1 MTIGLILQLARFQE
15 IAMLRLSSLASVA
28 LAGALAFTACS
39 RTAEEPQPA
48 PSDSPAALAAPAPM
62 QSANVHE
69 FKIGEFTAVALR
81 DGEPEFPNDNQVF
94 GVGQKPEDVAAV
106 LSAAGLPTDKLRLT
120 FAPLLVKTAD
130 RVLLF
135 DGGAG
140 GMMGP
145 AGGKLPGSL
154 TEAGI
159 DPAKVTDIY
168 ISHSHGDHVGGL
180 ASPEGKLTFPNATI
194 HLSAPEWQHLSGQKD
209 LATLV
214 AAMKPKVDA
223 FAPGAELLPGLVTA
237 VELKG
242 HTPGHSGY
250 RITAGQESLL
260 YIGDAMHHSVISV
273 QKPEWTIAFDGDN
286 ATGTATRIA
295 LVNELAA
302 SGQRFY
308 AYHFPF
314 PGVGKLEKRGEG
326 AVFVP
331 E

>member
-1 MTIGLILQLARFQE
+1 MQ
-15 IAMLRLSSLASVA
+15 RLSSLASLA
-28 LAGALAFTACS
+28 LACALALTACS
-39 RTAEEPQPA
+39 RTAEEPEPA
-48 PSDSPAALAAPAPM
+48 PVAAPQAMDAPAPR

-69 FKIGEFTAVALR
+69 FKIGELTAMALR
-81 DGEPEFPNDNQVF
+81 DGDPEFPNDNQVF

-106 LSAAGLPTDKLRLT
+106 LSAAGLPTDKLQLGLD
-120 FAPLLVKTAD
+120 PLLVKTAE

-145 AGGKLPGSL
+145 SAGKLPASFI
-154 TEAGI
+154 EAGI
-159 DPAKVTDIY
+159 DPARVTDIF

-180 ASPEGKLTFPNATI
+180 ASPEGKLTFPNATLHI
-194 HLSAPEWQHLSGQKD
+194 SAPEWEHLSGQKD
-209 LATLV
+209 MATLV
-214 AAMKPKVDA
+214 AAMRPKVDA
-223 FAPGAELLPGLVTA
+223 FAPGADLLPGLVRA

-250 RITAGQESLL
+250 QITSGEDSLL

-273 QKPEWTIAFDGDN
+273 QKPEWTISFDGDN

-326 AVFVP
+326 AVFVAQ
-331 E
+331 